1 MTVAYESKNIMI
13 EETPNGCYI
22 TDKLRGTTIQVGL
35 LPDVNEIIKSLEYLK
50 LAWYS
55 EEKK

>member
-1 MTVAYESKNIMI
+1 MTASYESKNIMI